1 MTLYARRA
9 GFSLVEMMVAM
20 AVTLI
25 VFAITLPF
33 VRAQTRSLG
42 STAGRLDADQV
53 ARFAMRAVAA
63 DLRQAVGES
72 GQPTLVAAGPIL
84 LSFNANIRRA
94 DSLDVGAF
102 DDEVIGH
109 AGGSSWP
116 LARAAALPL
125 TARTYPVADYVSA
138 AGDTSRT
145 ETITYYLEWD
155 STATVA
161 DTYAMYRQFNDQA
174 PTRLITGLYLP
185 DTQPFFTY
193 YRNVNSRLQ
202 EIPEDTVIF
211 WDSARMAEVRTV
223 GFRASGIYV
232 NRFDG
237 SEFVR
242 TIETRVTLPLALA
255 TATSPC
261 GAAPTAPTAGLSA
274 VLTASGPR
282 GVALGWNKSTE
293 DTGEPDGALTYVV
306 ERQPTAG
313 AWSAVGTLAAVDAVS
328 YSWTDYHPSGSGT
341 YAYRVRVLGCGGTT
355 SAPATLGS
363 VTLP

>member
-1 MTLYARRA
+1 MMRARRG

-20 AVTLI
+20 TVTLI

-42 STAGRLDADQV
+42 STAGRMDADQV

-63 DLRQAVGES
+63 DLRQAAGES
-72 GQPTLVAAGPIL
+72 GQPMLVAAGPIL
-84 LSFNANIRRA
+84 LSFNANIRQA
-94 DSLDVGAF
+94 DTLDTGAF

-109 AGGSSWP
+109 PGGSSWP
-116 LARAAALPL
+116 VARAAALPL
-125 TARTYPVADYVSA
+125 TSRTYPAANYVSSE
-138 AGDTSRT
+138 GDTSRT

-202 EIPEDTVIF
+202 QIPEDTVIF

-223 GFRASGIYV
+223 GFRASAIYV

-242 TIETRVTLPLALA
+242 TIETRVTLPVPM
-255 TATSPC
+255 TTTTSSC

-274 VLTASGPR
+274 ALTVSEPR
-282 GVALGWNKSTE
+282 GVALAWNKSVE
-293 DTGEPDGALTYVV
+293 DTGEPEDALWYVV
-306 ERQPTAG
+306 ERQPSSGT
-313 AWSAVGTLAAVDAVS
+313 WSAVGTLAAVNNAS
-328 YSWTDYHPSGSGT
+328 YAWTDYAVRGSGT
-341 YAYRVRVLGCGGTT
+341 FSYRVRVLGCGGTT
-355 SAPATLGS
+355 SSAATLGT

>member
-1 MTLYARRA
+1 MRARRA

-63 DLRQAVGES
+63 DLRQAAGES
-72 GQPTLVAAGPIL
+72 GQPMLVAAGPIL

-94 DSLDVGAF
+94 DSLDTGAF

-109 AGGSSWP
+109 AAGSSWP

-125 TARTYPVADYVSA
+125 TARSYPSADYVSA
-138 AGDTSRT
+138 DGDTSRT

-161 DTYAMYRQFNDQA
+161 DTYALYRQFNDQA

-185 DTQPFFTY
+185 DTQPFFTF

-211 WDSARMAEVRTV
+211 WDSARMAEVRTI

-242 TIETRVTLPLALA
+242 TIETRVTLPVPLAS
-255 TATSPC
+255 ATSAC
-261 GAAPTAPTAGLSA
+261 GSVPTAPTAGLSA
-274 VLTASGPR
+274 ALTGSGPR
-282 GVALGWNKSTE
+282 GVVLTWNKSVE
-293 DTGEPDGALTYVV
+293 DTGEPEDALWYVV
-306 ERQPTAG
+306 ERQPTSG
-313 AWSAVGTLAAVDAVS
+313 SWSSVGMMAAVS
-328 YSWTDYHPSGSGT
+328 SSTYSWTDYASRGSGT
-341 YAYRVRVLGCGGTT
+341 YSYRVRVLGCGGTT
-355 SAPATLGS
+355 SAAATLGT

>member
-1 MTLYARRA
+1 MMHARRG

-42 STAGRLDADQV
+42 STAGRMDADQV
-53 ARFAMRAVAA
+53 ARFAMRAVTA
-63 DLRQAVGES
+63 DLRQAAGES

-84 LSFNANIRRA
+84 LSFNANIRQA
-94 DSLDVGAF
+94 DTLDTGAF
-102 DDEVIGH
+102 DDEVIGFL
-109 AGGSSWP
+109 GGSSWP
-116 LARAAALPL
+116 VARAAALPL
-125 TARTYPVADYVSA
+125 TSRTYPTADYVSSE
-138 AGDTSRT
+138 GDTSRT

-155 STATVA
+155 STATVP

-174 PTRLITGLYLP
+174 PTRLIAGLYLP
-185 DTQPFFTY
+185 DTQSFFTY

-223 GFRASGIYV
+223 GFRASAIYV

-242 TIETRVTLPLALA
+242 TIETRVTLPVPPTSA
-255 TATSPC
+255 TASC

-274 VLTASGPR
+274 ALTAAGPR
-282 GVALGWNKSTE
+282 GVALAWNTSVE
-293 DTGEPDGALTYVV
+293 DTGEPEDALWYVV
-306 ERQPTAG
+306 ERQPNG
-313 AWSAVGTLAAVDAVS
+313 GSWSAVGTLAAVNSAS
-328 YSWTDYHPSGSGT
+328 YAWTDYVTSGSGT
-341 YAYRVRVLGCGGTT
+341 YAYRVRVRGCGGTT
-355 SAPATLGS
+355 SAPATLGT